1 MGYLQILKSFIDLV
15 FLRNKSNFRIFAN
28 IAKFSCRTRVILGY
42 LQILK
47 SFIDL
52 VSCGTRGDKSGEV
65 PTGLASLPPYTP
77 AP

>member
-1 MGYLQILKSFIDLV
+1 MFID
-15 FLRNKSNFRIFAN
+15 F
-28 IAKFSCRTRVILGY
+28 FSCRTRVILGY

-77 AP
+77 APRYYRLLQSTYTCIILKILN